1 MTPEQEGLLQKA
13 YRNIRS
19 AKLLVGDGDFDTA
32 VSRAYY
38 AMFYVA
44 EALLL
49 SKGLAYSKH
58 SAVIAAFGREF
69 VGAGL
74 MSPEFHANLRAASEA
89 RNISDHCCPANDLR
103 PADKPFFLRELHGNL
118 ACRDLNGNWS

>member
-1 MTPEQEGLLQKA
+1 MTSEQEGLLQKA

-49 SKGLAYSKH
+49 SKGLAYSKAQRTAPCVAELPKRRLRTD
-58 SAVIAAFGREF
+58 SRSIQRQPVLRYEW
-69 VGAGL
+69 
-74 MSPEFHANLRAASEA
+74 FHIR
-89 RNISDHCCPANDLR
+89 
-103 PADKPFFLRELHGNL
+103 L
-118 ACRDLNGNWS
+118 A